1 MLHFV
6 WGWIENV
13 QLRKIWMTMKLTMI
27 LFFFATAKITASEA
41 FSQATVDPPEI
52 VISNKAGQ
60 SGSMQQSGQQQGQKI
75 SGKVTDVSGAPLP
88 GVSVVIKGTTTG
100 VITDNNGTYSFSS
113 IPENATLQF
122 SFVGTKMQ
130 EVLVKGKTNLDVVM
144 QEETIGLDE
153 VVAIGYGTKRKRD
166 ITSAVSVVNINSIP
180 EMPISNASRLLQGQ
194 APGVVVRQRS
204 GTPGEQMNVTI
215 RGVGSLGAG
224 SDPLYVIDGFAVGT
238 SIGQNLNPSDI
249 ESITILKDAASTAIY
264 GARGSNGV
272 VLVTTKNAKDGELS
286 ITATAN
292 FGIQN
297 LPASRR
303 IKMMNGKEFATFL
316 QESWID
322 KQRYFNK
329 HEPTID
335 EIPIGIRNP
344 DQTQYSTDWLNE
356 ILHQNAGFQDYNVTL
371 ASGKGKLKSLV
382 SAGFLNQEGA
392 VKETGFKRYNVR
404 ANLTGDF
411 NKYISVG
418 LNAVGSFTSEDYANS
433 TGRDA
438 IIGKALYADP
448 RSPVYNA
455 DGTFNAYVGGK
466 DGVFGAANPLMELV
480 QYKRVKEVTNLTS
493 NGFVQISFL
502 PNFKFKS
509 SFNAS
514 IDNWRRNEFRPSTLA
529 GGGFNSPPPQNAT
542 LAEYYDQIINLAADQ
557 LLTYNTT
564 IGNHKIEGQI
574 GYSAQ
579 SARSRNISG
588 SGNKFPNDVIQFL
601 QQAETKTVTSSQSE
615 WSMLAYFARLN
626 YDYKDKYMLTATFRR
641 EGSSRFGKNNLWGDF
656 PSVSVGWRL
665 SQESFMSDISWL
677 NDLKLRGSYGVT
689 GNNSIGEYNNAASL
703 AAAGYIFN
711 DTFAPGVVLNS
722 FVNNN
727 IGWEQSDQVD
737 IGLDLSAFDNKLTF
751 TAEYYKKI
759 TNDMLLSVSV
769 PVITGFTSTLT
780 NVGKVQ
786 NTGFEFAAG
795 YKTNITR
802 DLKFN
807 SNFNISFNRNKVL
820 EIDGNNK
827 ELWSGSFYGVQNRS
841 VIGRPIGM
849 ITGFKV
855 LGIFQTDAEVA
866 SSPTQDGAIPGVYK
880 YFDGDGDG
888 KISYDTKDMVE
899 IGNPYPA
906 FEWGL
911 TVGAN
916 YKRFDINMLFMGAEH
931 YDIMRDIEKTVMN
944 MDGVFNILQSG
955 VNRFRSAAQPGD
967 GRGATSNT
975 WKWERES
982 NSRYVYDASHMWIK
996 TLTIGYT
1003 LPAESKML
1011 KSSRFYFNVDN
1022 LLLVTNYPGT
1032 NPEINTSGD
1041 NRQPG
1046 RDDEAYPVPRTYSI
1060 GAIIKF

>member
-1 MLHFV
+1 MKKLLRFM
-6 WGWIENV
+6 WGWLENG
-13 QLRKIWMTMKLTMI
+13 QRRQFWMTIKLTML
-27 LFFFATAKITASEA
+27 LFFFVITQITASAA
-41 FSQATVDPPEI
+41 FSQATADARI
-52 VISNKAGQ
+52 VMTNEAGQ
-60 SGSMQQSGQQQGQKI
+60 TGFEQQSGQQQGQKI
-75 SGKVTDVSGAPLP
+75 SGKVTDTSGAPLP
-88 GVSVVIKGTTTG
+88 GVSVVIKGTATG

-130 EVLVKGKTNLDVVM
+130 EVLVKGKTNLDVVL

-272 VLVTTKNAKDGELS
+272 VLVTTKNAKEGELS

-292 FGIQN
+292 FGMQT
-297 LPASRR
+297 LPSSRR

-329 HEPTID
+329 HEPTTD

-344 DQTQYSTDWLNE
+344 EQTKYSTDWLDE

-438 IIGKALYADP
+438 IIGKALWADP
-448 RSPVYNA
+448 RSPVYNE

-480 QYKRVKEVTNLTS
+480 QYKRKKEVTNLTT

-502 PNFKFKS
+502 ENLKFKS

-529 GGGFNSPPPQNAT
+529 AGGFNSPPPQNAT
-542 LAEYYDQIINLAADQ
+542 LAEYYDQVINLAADQ
-557 LLTYNTT
+557 LLSYNTT
-564 IGNHKIEGQI
+564 IGSHKIEGQI

-588 SGNKFPNDVIQFL
+588 SGNKFPNNDIQFL

-626 YDYKDKYMLTATFRR
+626 YDYKDKYMLTATYRR

-665 SQESFMSDISWL
+665 SQESFMSDFSWL

-786 NTGFEFAAG
+786 N
-795 YKTNITR
+795 ITR
-802 DLKFN
+802 DVKFN

-855 LGIFQTDAEVA
+855 IGIFQTDAEVA

-880 YFDGDGDG
+880 YFDGNGDG

-899 IGNPYPA
+899 IGDPYPA

-911 TVGAN
+911 TLGAN
-916 YKRFDINMLFMGAEH
+916 YKRFDINMLFMGAQH

-955 VNRFRSAAQPGD
+955 VNRFRSATQPGD

-1003 LPAESKML
+1003 LPAGSKML
-1011 KSSRFYFNVDN
+1011 KSSRFYFNIDN

>member
-1 MLHFV
+1 M
-6 WGWIENV
+6 WGWLENV
-13 QLRKIWMTMKLTMI
+13 QLRKVWMMMKLTMF
-27 LFFFATAKITASEA
+27 LFFFAISRITASEA
-41 FSQATVDPPEI
+41 FSQATVAPPEI
-52 VISNKAGQ
+52 VLTLKADQ
-60 SGSMQQSGQQQGQKI
+60 AGSLQQSGQQQGQKI
-75 SGKVTDVSGAPLP
+75 SGKVTDTSGAPLP

-130 EVLVKGKTNLDVVM
+130 EVLVRGKANLDVVL

-215 RGVGSLGAG
+215 RGIGSLGAG

-292 FGIQN
+292 FGMQN
-297 LPASRR
+297 LPSSRR

-329 HEPTID
+329 HEPTPD

-344 DQTQYSTDWLNE
+344 EQTKYSTDWLDE

-448 RSPVYNA
+448 RSPVYNE

-480 QYKRVKEVTNLTS
+480 QYKRIKEVTNLTT
-493 NGFVQISFL
+493 NGFIQLTFL
-502 PNFKFKS
+502 KNLKFKS

-529 GGGFNSPPPQNAT
+529 AGGFNSPPPQNAT
-542 LAEYYDQIINLAADQ
+542 LAEYYDQVINLAADQ
-557 LLTYNTT
+557 LLSYNTT
-564 IGNHKIEGQI
+564 LGSHKIEGQI

-588 SGNKFPNDVIQFL
+588 SGNKFPNNDIQFL

-626 YDYKDKYMLTATFRR
+626 YDYKDKYMLTATYRR

-855 LGIFQTDAEVA
+855 IGIFQTDAEVA

-911 TVGAN
+911 TLGAN

-955 VNRFRSAAQPGD
+955 VNRFRSATQPGD